1 MQTFQSWNIIFNIH
15 IKIFKIK
22 MSIFNQLIIFEFK
35 LKIPYSNQK
44 FEIQIMFWKIEITI
58 FRDKYEISNS
68 NTFLRNS
75 NSRFQNWNIRFE

>member
-1 MQTFQSWNIIFNIH
+1 LKYQFLDSKNINLEFLYH
-15 IKIFKIK
+15 ILDQI
-22 MSIFNQLIIFEFK
+22 SLFEFK

-58 FRDKYEISNS
+58 FRDKYEVSNS